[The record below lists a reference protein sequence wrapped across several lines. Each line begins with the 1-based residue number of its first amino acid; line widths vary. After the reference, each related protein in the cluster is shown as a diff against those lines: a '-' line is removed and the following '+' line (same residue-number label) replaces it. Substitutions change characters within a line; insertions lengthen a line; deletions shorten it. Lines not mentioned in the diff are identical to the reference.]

1 MTSTERKLS
10 RFILLYPL
18 VVSITNLKDVNI
30 IDIRRC
36 KYTEIDIIDDPQKVI
51 SILGQPIKI
60 IRIGEIKESFQELFF
75 NCRFWEAHEVLE
87 GIWRKETDE
96 KKKKYLQ
103 GLILLCASMIHYLK
117 GHEEVSDELIGK
129 ALSLISELP
138 EDILPLLY
146 INVSFNS

>member
-1 MTSTERKLS
+1 MTNAERN
-10 RFILLYPL
+10 RFILLYPEE
-18 VVSITNLKDVNI
+18 VNTNNLKKDINI

-51 SILGQPIKI
+51 NILGKPIKI
-60 IRIGEIKESFQELFF
+60 IKVGEEKESFSELFF

-87 GIWRKETDE
+87 GLWRKETDE
-96 KKKKYLQ
+96 KRRKYLQ
-103 GLILLCASMIHYLK
+103 ALILICASMIHYLK
-117 GHEEVSDELIGK
+117 GHGKVSDELINN

-146 INVSFNS
+146 VSIALNS